1 MRNKYY
7 LERKII
13 LSHQRVHEIFEKE
26 VRRNADEIA
35 VEFQGKSL
43 TYRQLNQQAN
53 QVANGL
59 LKRGV
64 KSGMLVGVCMNR
76 SLEMIVGI
84 IGILKA
90 GALIFLLILLILTS
104 V

>member
-35 VEFQGKSL
+35 VEFQG
-43 TYRQLNQQAN
+43 
-53 QVANGL
+53 
-59 LKRGV
+59 
-64 KSGMLVGVCMNR
+64 NR
-76 SLEMIVGI
+76 
-84 IGILKA
+84 
-90 GALIFLLILLILTS
+90 LLI
-104 V
+104 VN

>member
-35 VEFQGKSL
+35 VEFQEIAYLSSIKS
-43 TYRQLNQQAN
+43 
-53 QVANGL
+53 
-59 LKRGV
+59 
-64 KSGMLVGVCMNR
+64 
-76 SLEMIVGI
+76 
-84 IGILKA
+84 
-90 GALIFLLILLILTS
+90 TS
-104 V
+104 